1 MHGHNCTNQ
10 LQALRRLRVCLLR
23 AHFSSWRAAW
33 GSQLLWKEREA
44 KVEAKR
50 SMALVDLRSREI
62 EDLVR
67 EQGALRDNINDASS
81 ALERMSEAV
90 RRKEGEVEEY
100 SSQLKK
106 REEIIEALQSELR
119 VAKERLEDCM
129 AERNRLRV
137 LEEVR
142 CTANLFPLQAGHRRE
157 LAGVMS

>member
-1 MHGHNCTNQ
+1 M
-10 LQALRRLRVCLLR
+10 
-23 AHFSSWRAAW
+23 
-33 GSQLLWKEREA
+33 LWKEREA
-44 KVEAKR
+44 KVQAKR

-100 SSQLKK
+100 SSQLKR
-106 REEIIEALQSELR
+106 REEMIEALQSELR

-142 CTANLFPLQAGHRRE
+142 WRCTAIMFPLQAGHRRE